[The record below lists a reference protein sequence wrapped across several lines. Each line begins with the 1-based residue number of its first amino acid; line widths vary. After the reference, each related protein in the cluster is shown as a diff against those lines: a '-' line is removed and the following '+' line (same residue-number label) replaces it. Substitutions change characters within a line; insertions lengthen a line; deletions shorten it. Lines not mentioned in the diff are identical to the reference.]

1 MSEGQETIAG
11 PDLDDAGDAA
21 RTLRRLT
28 GPLAGALWLMSAM
41 VAALLGVSLYA
52 TATSSHPVWFG
63 FGSPGVCASAPLNG
77 LNFTYHGNSQI
88 NIGRGRWAT
97 ADSMQ
102 LCSSHPT
109 LPERILVT
117 LTGAPTYA
125 LYLTVLVLL
134 WVLVLT
140 VRRHG
145 PFAVK
150 VSRRLRILGWFI
162 LAGGLATVAGESAAR
177 CYFAATVIGH
187 SVAVGT
193 IVINDVLNSIIP
205 LLLIVCGL
213 LTLARILRAG
223 ARMHDDLA
231 GTV

>member
-1 MSEGQETIAG
+1 MSEGQEAVMG
-11 PDLDDAGDAA
+11 AELDAVDAPE
-21 RTLRRLT
+21 THRRLT
-28 GPLAGALWLMSAM
+28 GPLAGALWLMSTA
-41 VAALLGVSLYA
+41 VVALLGVSLYA
-52 TATSSHPVWFG
+52 TATSSNPVWFG
-63 FGSPGVCASAPLNG
+63 FGSPDVCVSAPLNG
-77 LNFTYHGNSQI
+77 LDFTYDGNSQI
-88 NIGRGRWAT
+88 DIGRDRWAT

-109 LPERILVT
+109 LHERILVT

-125 LYLTVLVLL
+125 LYLAVLVLL
-134 WVLVLT
+134 WMLVLT

-150 VSRRLRILGWFI
+150 VSRRLRVLSWFI

-177 CYFAATVIGH
+177 SCFAATVVGH
-187 SVAVGT
+187 PVSVVSN
-193 IVINDVLNSIIP
+193 VINDVLTSVIP